1 MSRNT
6 VHRVASVTAG
16 ILLLAGITL
25 FTACFFTTWNAKWVL
40 GVLMVWGFI
49 GLTAWTD
56 RPELTR

>member
-1 MSRNT
+1 VGSRT
-6 VHRVASVTAG
+6 
-16 ILLLAGITL
+16 ILLAGITL
-25 FTACFFTTWNAKWVL
+25 FTACFFTAWDAKWVL